1 MDQLRPQT
9 TLIDLNVEV
18 DAVTTL
24 DMACIHWLIMEH
36 KDVRS
41 LKDSIGVITANW
53 DTTDEN
59 GSQGQHLDKD
69 TEVQTLCLLIFWT
82 KAQAFTDIASDLV
95 IRYVHGGLG
104 SNSKAYTLRL
114 INKEEAKH
122 KVRVA
127 SMMWNPILP
136 PWCCKGGGGIVVAVG
151 GGDGG
156 GRWWCVVVL
165 VMVVEPPAPLSREAD
180 SIPHR

>member
-1 MDQLRPQT
+1 MPL
-9 TLIDLNVEV
+9 
-18 DAVTTL
+18 
-24 DMACIHWLIMEH
+24 
-36 KDVRS
+36 
-41 LKDSIGVITANW
+41 GVITVNY
-53 DTTDEN
+53 DTCDEN
-59 GSQGQHLDKD
+59 VTQGRRLDKD
-69 TEVQTLCLLIFWT
+69 AEIQALCLLIFWT
-82 KAQAFTDIASDLV
+82 KAKPFIDLASDLV
-95 IRYVHGGLG
+95 IKYVHTGLG
-104 SNSKAYTLRL
+104 SKSKAYALRL
-114 INKEEAKH
+114 INKEEAKR